1 MKRSIVIFITA
12 VLVLLI
18 IIGFYFGSKMTVDS
32 IKQKENPKVKLTTSE
47 GDIVIELYPS
57 KAPITADNFLTYV
70 SNGFYENTVF
80 HRVIKDFMIQG
91 GGFTKEGTQKQT
103 NNPIKLESDNGLK
116 NEIGTLAMA
125 RTPDPNSATSQF
137 FININ
142 NNSFLD
148 YGVRD
153 EGYAVFGKVVS
164 GMDIVRKIEQSETGT
179 KYNMRD
185 WPTRDIMILKTEII
199 L

>member
-1 MKRSIVIFITA
+1 
-12 VLVLLI
+12 
-18 IIGFYFGSKMTVDS
+18 
-32 IKQKENPKVKLTTSE
+32 
-47 GDIVIELYPS
+47 
-57 KAPITADNFLTYV
+57 
-70 SNGFYENTVF
+70 
-80 HRVIKDFMIQG
+80 MIQG